1 MKENKYGIVISLVLT
16 ILSLIG
22 SISLTEFWWWQNFS
36 FAILGGTFCS
46 LIIFTANYIILLKKH
61 AVEIVFDVYNINS
74 SGFSVL
80 YSTKGNKSLE
90 QFMEVL
96 CILTEKAYVAYVKVN
111 ELLSAVYWFSKR
123 KKLLTEIKEDIDKFL
138 VKLYQIDSYIEIYP
152 QEAKTNSKKLYND
165 LDSLINSKE
174 LYLKSLKMA
183 QSFHCNISSLE
194 EYKTENEIK
203 QKCADKYKK
212 HLQSI
217 ENSQPENIKVKK

>member
-1 MKENKYGIVISLVLT
+1 MKENKCGIVISLILT

-61 AVEIVFDVYNINS
+61 AVKIVFDVYNINS

-80 YSTKGNKSLE
+80 YSTKSNKSLE
-90 QFMEVL
+90 QFMGVL
-96 CILTEKAYVAYVKVN
+96 CILTEKTYVAYVKVN
-111 ELLSAVYWFSKR
+111 ELLNAVCWFSKR
-123 KKLLTEIKEDIDKFL
+123 KKLITEIKEDIDKLL
-138 VKLYQIDSYIEIYP
+138 VKLYQIESYIETYP
-152 QEAKTNSKKLYND
+152 QEAKTNSRKLYRD
-165 LDSLINSKE
+165 LDLLIKSSE

-194 EYKTENEIK
+194 EYKTKNEIK
-203 QKCADKYKK
+203 QECADEYKEYLESMK
-212 HLQSI
+212 S
-217 ENSQPENIKVKK
+217 SQTKNIKEKE